1 MIPKR
6 FASQLQPG
14 DVLIEGELVESVYP
28 GYYITVRL
36 RGTDGVSFSVNYLD
50 DIAVELSGYSN
61 CVYSGLPSG
70 HSPYNCTADSCI

>member
-6 FASQLQPG
+6 WASQLQPG
-14 DVLIEGELVESVYP
+14 DVLREGWVVEEVYP

-36 RGTDGVSFSVNYLD
+36 RELDGTKFAVNYLD
-50 DIAVELSGYSN
+50 DIAVELAGVSN
-61 CVYSGLPSG
+61 CLYSGLPSG